1 MSSYKSN
8 GGGCKGFHTLL
19 LGCVTAS
26 IAAWALADTPPGDD
40 AMLTS
45 KVKAAL
51 RADNLLLARH
61 IDVQVREGVVH
72 LGGFVESE
80 QDLHRAEK
88 DAKDVAGVHEVKNE
102 MELKGAPTHG
112 PH

>member
-1 MSSYKSN
+1 MSSYRAN
-8 GGGCKGFHTLL
+8 GGRRTGFHTLL
-19 LGCVTAS
+19 VGCIIAS
-26 IAAWALADTPPGDD
+26 ITAWAFADTPAGND

-51 RADNLLLARH
+51 HADNSLLARH

-72 LGGFVESE
+72 LSGFVESE
-80 QDLHRAEK
+80 EELHRAEK
-88 DAKDVAGVHEVKNE
+88 DAKDVAGVQGVKNE
-102 MELKGAPTHG
+102 MELKGAPR